1 MLDEKSIAVITRF
14 KQALANDTI
23 PVAADSHIL
32 DSNRGQKLVDEIEND
47 DHLRTK
53 VVEFNGTNYLVS
65 SNRKISSSTRRN
77 KRRWQEYYE
86 STDEFK
92 KAKSQSQ
99 AESSDV
105 DDGDEASHEDNEI
118 DDNDEGSET
127 GGGDDDR
134 DYDEDLNPLHDFNV
148 TEILSPLSHP
158 SEIISHPVLSGT
170 FKSEALSK
178 LATELIEVIESEQ
191 NTLNWFNKL
200 LQVLNGEDWY
210 YLLEENL
217 GLPKYDHGLVNDE
230 EPENPDKKPSPSQN
244 GAPEPEGEVK
254 KEDENGIPKRI
265 TRKSNAE
272 VDDVSDPFFMLPDT
286 LKKYEMHQARVVEE
300 PEPGKESELEHVQ
313 EDLINHLQVSIQRQQ
328 EHIKNLM
335 KLRENIVR
343 ADRLKTS
350 LWKWG
355 KEMYDKKSS

>member
-86 STDEFK
+86 STD
-92 KAKSQSQ
+92 
-99 AESSDV
+99 D
-105 DDGDEASHEDNEI
+105 HEDNEI

-244 GAPEPEGEVK
+244 GAPEPEGE
-254 KEDENGIPKRI
+254 
-265 TRKSNAE
+265 SNAE